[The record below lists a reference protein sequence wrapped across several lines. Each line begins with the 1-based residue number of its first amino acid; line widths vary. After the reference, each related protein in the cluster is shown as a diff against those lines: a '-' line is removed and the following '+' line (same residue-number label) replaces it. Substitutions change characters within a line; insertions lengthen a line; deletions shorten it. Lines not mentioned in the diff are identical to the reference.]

1 MIECSQ
7 YIVLFGAFIL
17 LIGTF
22 SYIKETI
29 EGKVKPNRISWLLW
43 SIAPM
48 IATGAAI
55 STGVTWAALPV
66 FMSGFAPF
74 LVFVASFV
82 NKNSYWK
89 LQATDYLC
97 GFLSIIALIVWGLAK
112 EPNVAILLAIISD
125 GLAAAPTLIK
135 FWRYPKTE
143 NVNAYA
149 AGLFSAFTSFFA
161 VKMWNFSSYAFPVY
175 LIVLN
180 ICFVFCYYKGKFL
193 KDEQDFN
200 QK

>member
-1 MIECSQ
+1 MIEYSQ
-7 YIVLFGAFIL
+7 YIVLFGAVIV

-29 EGKVKPNRISWLLW
+29 KGNVKPNRISWLLW

-55 STGVTWAALPV
+55 STGVTWAVLPV

-74 LVFVASFV
+74 LVFIASFV

-89 LQATDYLC
+89 LQDNDYLC
-97 GFLSIIALIVWGLAK
+97 GFLSIIALIVWGFAK
-112 EPNVAILLAIISD
+112 EPNIAIILAIISD

-135 FWRYPKTE
+135 IWKYPKTE

-149 AGLFSAFTSFFA
+149 AGLFSALTSFFA
-161 VKMWNFSSYAFPVY
+161 VKIWNFPSYAFPTY

-180 ICFVFCYYKGKFL
+180 ICFVISYYRGKFL
-193 KDEQDFN
+193 KDE
-200 QK
+200 